1 MIKILI
7 CDDEVFARDAM
18 KTIVSRKGFNVFT
31 AATGEECINML
42 KKESPEVIFLD
53 VMLSDLDGDHL
64 FKYLKDIKK
73 DVDIYLCDPLQYD
86 HFSYIF
92 YILALKNKYSD
103 DYQHFRDKIFHL
115 FVIHLLFFW
124 LFYHSN
130 ISIEIGSKKYAL
142 VKNNRFVFSV
152 DLLF

>member
-73 DVDIYLCDPLQYD
+73 DVDIYFITASGTVFTEENARELGAKGYLSKPVDMKELFD
-86 HFSYIF
+86 
-92 YILALKNKYSD
+92 IL
-103 DYQHFRDKIFHL
+103 DKI
-115 FVIHLLFFW
+115 
-124 LFYHSN
+124 
-130 ISIEIGSKKYAL
+130 KKD
-142 VKNNRFVFSV
+142 FGE
-152 DLLF
+152 